1 MNVSSYCFISSC
13 DPYKSF
19 FSQIKLNISLIEC
32 ARQLCYF
39 LQQNEIMLHGQFN
52 FNDCRAKKR
61 QHKERSCVGSS
72 RKILFIEC
80 KAINASIEPIERWK
94 INFLCPTYTQK
105 KSLLKLLWLVLL
117 IACRKTSPL
126 QFTLH
131 YFNYRIGCCV
141 KLVANYLDWWHHCH
155 RWVRKV
161 KIILFL
167 SLDQITK
174 HRINLNL
181 NQNQV
186 GDFLLSIFMGLDL
199 SN

>member
-1 MNVSSYCFISSC
+1 MYQVTVSSPVATHTI
-13 DPYKSF
+13 F

-105 KSLLKLLWLVLL
+105 
-117 IACRKTSPL
+117 
-126 QFTLH
+126 
-131 YFNYRIGCCV
+131 N
-141 KLVANYLDWWHHCH
+141 
-155 RWVRKV
+155 
-161 KIILFL
+161 LF
-167 SLDQITK
+167 
-174 HRINLNL
+174 
-181 NQNQV
+181 
-186 GDFLLSIFMGLDL
+186 
-199 SN
+199 

>member
-1 MNVSSYCFISSC
+1 MCSKWTWTDFKYPRLQGLHNNNQHMHACLIHISLFSHHLIKKKRRKRRHEC
-13 DPYKSF
+13 IKLLFHLQLRPIQIF

-105 KSLLKLLWLVLL
+105 KISFE
-117 IACRKTSPL
+117 I
-126 QFTLH
+126 TLTRATNCMSKNFSAAIH
-131 YFNYRIGCCV
+131 ST
-141 KLVANYLDWWHHCH
+141 
-155 RWVRKV
+155 
-161 KIILFL
+161 LF
-167 SLDQITK
+167 
-174 HRINLNL
+174 
-181 NQNQV
+181 
-186 GDFLLSIFMGLDL
+186 
-199 SN
+199 